1 MGTAAVYEADR
12 IRDMLDWSERAVE
25 LASTPVKPL
34 VLKAHRQLE
43 AAWTVALEQI
53 DDQAQA
59 ILMGS
64 EAA

>member
-1 MGTAAVYEADR
+1 MGIAAVYEADR
-12 IRDMLDWSERAVE
+12 IRDMLDWSERACE
-25 LASTPVKPL
+25 LASKEVKPL
-34 VLKAHRQLE
+34 ILKAHRQLE

-59 ILMGS
+59 ILMG